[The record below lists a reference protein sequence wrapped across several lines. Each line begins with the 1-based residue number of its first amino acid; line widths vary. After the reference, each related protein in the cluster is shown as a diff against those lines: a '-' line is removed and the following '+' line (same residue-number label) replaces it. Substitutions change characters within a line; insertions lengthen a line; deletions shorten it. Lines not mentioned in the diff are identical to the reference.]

1 VRAERRCGAC
11 VTALLA
17 AVVATAGVAGAQDL
31 EPRAYTNTPV
41 GMNFLVAGY
50 GYTSGGLATDPALPV
65 TDAQLE
71 VHTAVLAYARSIDV
85 FGMSG
90 KVDVILPYAWL
101 SGSALLAGRP
111 RTRDISGFG
120 DPRFRLSVNFY
131 GAPALSLQ
139 EFLAYE
145 QDLIIGASVAVT
157 PPLGQYES
165 DKLVNIGNNRWGV
178 KPEIGISKAFGQLV
192 LEVVPG
198 AVFYTTNDEFLGRTR
213 DQDPLFSVQGHVIY
227 GLRSGIWAALDAT
240 YFRGGAST
248 IDGIET
254 DTLQESTR
262 LGLTVALPI
271 DRYQSIK
278 LYGSTSLTTRAGG
291 DFDGAGVY
299 YQYRWGAGL

>member
-1 VRAERRCGAC
+1 MRGGTW

-17 AVVATAGVAGAQDL
+17 IVATGGVVGAQDL

-50 GYTSGGLATDPALPV
+50 GYASGGLATDPALPV

-71 VHTAVLAYARSIDV
+71 VHTAALAYARSIDV
-85 FGMSG
+85 FGTSG
-90 KVDVILPYAWL
+90 KVDVTLPYAWL

-120 DPRFRLSVNFY
+120 DPRVRLSVNLY

-145 QDLIIGASVAVT
+145 QDLIIGVSLAVT

-165 DKLVNIGNNRWGV
+165 DKLVNIGNNRWSV
-178 KPEIGISKAFGQLV
+178 KPEFGFSKAFGQLI

-198 AVFYTTNDEFLGRTR
+198 AVFYTANDEFLGRTR
-213 DQDPLFSVQGHVIY
+213 EQDPLFSVQGHVIY

-248 IDGIET
+248 IDGVDT
-254 DTLQESTR
+254 DTLQDSTR

-278 LYGSTSLTTRAGG
+278 LYGSTSITTRAGG
-291 DFDGAGVY
+291 DFDGAGIF